1 MESRGGV
8 RPSPWPAQR
17 TNRPTPHNLMEHR
30 RRLTS
35 EALSKGKTMADWVFP
50 STAGTPLEPNRV
62 REAFIYTLKKAGLRR
77 VRFHDLRHSFASWLI
92 ANREPL
98 KYIQEQLGHHSIQI
112 TADTYGHLIPGANR
126 QAVNRLDNPQW
137 RDELGNTEILIEP
150 LGKTNP
156 IQ

>member
-1 MESRGGV
+1 
-8 RPSPWPAQR
+8 
-17 TNRPTPHNLMEHR
+17 MEHR

>member
-1 MESRGGV
+1 MV
-8 RPSPWPAQR
+8 QIL
-17 TNRPTPHNLMEHR
+17 TEHR

-62 REAFIYTLKKAGLRR
+62 REACFYALKKAGLRR
-77 VRFHDLRHSFASWLI
+77 IRFHDLRHSFASWLI

-112 TADTYGHLIPGANR
+112 TADVYGHLIPGANR
-126 QAVNRLDNPQW
+126 QAVNRLDDPLW
-137 RDELGNTEILIEP
+137 KDEIGKATILMHQLSTSKSLNVLSEDNRATTHQR
-150 LGKTNP
+150 KRSM
-156 IQ
+156 